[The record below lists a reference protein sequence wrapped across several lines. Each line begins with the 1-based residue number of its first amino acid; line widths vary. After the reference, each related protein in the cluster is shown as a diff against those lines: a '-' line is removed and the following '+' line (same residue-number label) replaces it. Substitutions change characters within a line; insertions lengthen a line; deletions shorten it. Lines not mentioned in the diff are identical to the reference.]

1 MSFYDCNAT
10 NLQIIHFLR
19 VRFAKYSFLE
29 LFFSGDTQVIIQGA
43 GSNESVE
50 NTCTRNEVETTVSGN
65 KSMQSQTQH
74 VAGSDVHSF
83 PNDFS
88 CDAKNLQIIYF
99 LRNDLQNIHF

>member
-29 LFFSGDTQVIIQGA
+29 LFFSGDTPGIIQGA

-50 NTCTRNEVETTVSGN
+50 NTCTRNKVETTVSGN
-65 KSMQSQTQH
+65 NMLQ
-74 VAGSDVHSF
+74 DVMFTVFLTILVVMRKICRSF
-83 PNDFS
+83 IF
-88 CDAKNLQIIYF
+88 
-99 LRNDLQNIHF
+99 

>member
-1 MSFYDCNAT
+1 MSFYDCNAE

-19 VRFAKYSFLE
+19 VRFAKYSFLV
-29 LFFSGDTQVIIQGA
+29 LFSSGDTQGIIQGA

-50 NTCTRNEVETTVSGN
+50 DIGNKVETTVLGN

-74 VAGSDVHSF
+74 VAGCDVHSF

-99 LRNDLQNIHF
+99 LRYDLENIHF